1 MDLPTTEALMRT
13 NRFGHRFAPARSS
26 AHGTLLMSTEED
38 SRKLRHA
45 RHGLPPGILKRFG
58 GPERFAPT
66 VNVSLGR
73 LATFAKNSGHRL
85 ELLLGKA

>member
-1 MDLPTTEALMRT
+1 MRP

-26 AHGTLLMSTEED
+26 AHGTLLMTTEED
-38 SRKLRHA
+38 FSELRHA

-66 VNVSLGR
+66 LNVSLGR
-73 LATFAKNSGHRL
+73 LATFAKNSRHVP